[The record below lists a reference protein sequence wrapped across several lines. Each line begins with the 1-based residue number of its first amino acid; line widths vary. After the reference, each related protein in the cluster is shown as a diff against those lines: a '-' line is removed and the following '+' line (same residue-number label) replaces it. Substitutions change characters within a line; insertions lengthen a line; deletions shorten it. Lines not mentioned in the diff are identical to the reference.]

1 MSKILVIDN
10 DTGVCL
16 TIKVLFNKSRSK
28 VISAPTGKEG
38 LALFQ
43 LEMPDFVIL
52 ETWLEDMP
60 GFEVLQRIKATAP
73 LCRVIVLT
81 ACPCADDKRR
91 AFEFGADY
99 YISKPFCIKTIT
111 NIIRKEESHVAN
123 SEENR

>member
-16 TIKVLFNKSRSK
+16 TIKVLFNKSFK
-28 VISAPTGKEG
+28 VISAPTGKDG

-43 LEMPDFVIL
+43 LEMPDIVIL
-52 ETWLEDMP
+52 ETWLEDMT
-60 GFEVLQRIKATAP
+60 GFEVLQRIKAIAP

-81 ACPCADDKRR
+81 ASPCADDKRR
-91 AFEFGADY
+91 AFELGADFY
-99 YISKPFCIKTIT
+99 VSKPFSVETIT
-111 NIIRKEESHVAN
+111 NIITRKEEPHVAN